1 VIVTPV
7 VIVFRSSFHL
17 PLLGKRSSCLPA
29 CLPFGGFSILGFLSL
44 LGRAAIFQAEDSD
57 NPAASSQQ
65 KIFDSWITNY
75 SIITFDLKEIHYEAP
90 YQAFESSKQQ
100 Y

>member
-17 PLLGKRSSCLPA
+17 PLLGKRTSCLPA
-29 CLPFGGFSILGFLSL
+29 FLPFGGFSILGFLSPGQCCYISGRG
-44 LGRAAIFQAEDSD
+44 LGQS
-57 NPAASSQQ
+57 SSQHEL
-65 KIFDSWITNY
+65 FDSWITNY
-75 SIITFDLKEIHYEAP
+75 SVITFDLKEIHYEAP